1 VPGVGI
7 LRAMKVVL
15 RKSET
20 TVVKNLL
27 FLSALVF
34 VMLGCSSCA
43 GVSSAAGGNDGAEL
57 TAVIDA
63 VREAI
68 VEAEIHDVK
77 GFPALKAI
85 VVKLQT
91 TVSRSAG
98 GQVRYLVVAVGGGV
112 SSETSS
118 TLELDM
124 KPPEIPK
131 VRTLLST
138 ETLKETL
145 AQAIHLAKIG
155 VAQAAKGEPPLP
167 MKSVGIELKFTVA
180 VEGSAGAK
188 VLLLPLGLEASGKI
202 ARGRVHTIKLDFG
215 P

>member
-1 VPGVGI
+1 
-7 LRAMKVVL
+7 M
-15 RKSET
+15 
-20 TVVKNLL
+20 KNLL
-27 FLSALVF
+27 VLATALLT
-34 VMLGCSSCA
+34 MLGCASTF
-43 GVSSAAGGNDGAEL
+43 GSSAAPGGNDGAEL

-68 VEAEIHDVK
+68 VEAETHDVK

-85 VVKLQT
+85 MVKLQT
-91 TVSRSAG
+91 TVSRSAS
-98 GQVRYLVVAVGGGV
+98 GQVRYLVVAVGAGV

-124 KPPEIPK
+124 KPPEVPK
-131 VRTLLST
+131 LRPLLST
-138 ETLKETL
+138 ETLKEAL

-188 VLLLPLGLEASGKI
+188 ILLLPLGLEASGKI